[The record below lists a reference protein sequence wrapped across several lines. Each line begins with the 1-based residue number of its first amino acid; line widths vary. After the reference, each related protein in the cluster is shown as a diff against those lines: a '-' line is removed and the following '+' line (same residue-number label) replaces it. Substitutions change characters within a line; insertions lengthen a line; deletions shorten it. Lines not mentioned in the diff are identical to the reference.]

1 MVGWVRN
8 SPLEGRIVKVLV
20 AARDI
25 RVRRALSGLLELA
38 GYRIVGATHTASL
51 VPDLDARVAPELVV
65 LELDRRDDAQNL
77 QVVDRLSRR
86 GRCIIVVCSGS
97 TRCMAVLAAGANAC
111 LDKDDARFTDR
122 LTEAVQAITGRPE
135 RRLQQE

>member
-1 MVGWVRN
+1 MD
-8 SPLEGRIVKVLV
+8 VLV

-51 VPDLDARVAPELVV
+51 VPDLDAQVVPELVV
-65 LELDRRDDAQNL
+65 MELDRRDERRNL
-77 QVVDRLSRR
+77 AVVEQLARR
-86 GRCIIVVCSGS
+86 GRCVIVVCSGS
-97 TRCMAVLAAGANAC
+97 TRCGAVLAAGATAC

-122 LTEAVQAITGRPE
+122 LTEAVQSLPRRPE
-135 RRLQQE
+135 RRPREHIRRQD